1 MKFKIIKFLLVSVLI
16 GIILFSI
23 CPKVF
28 ATNGNEMSISSK
40 TGIGNTVE
48 IISGN
53 TNSIKSESV
62 ADVVSYLSGQNITVN
77 SIVNHKGASVDL
89 ASTALIGTG
98 YVLNTNN
105 GNYSVIVYGDANGDG
120 EADAG
125 DMKVIIDN
133 FLGINQA
140 SPIAKI
146 AVDLY
151 QDGDLDAA
159 DLKQVLDSFLGNLKG
174 SILNQTNAPTPTP
187 TPDVSVIPTPTP
199 TPVVTGPQIKIGN
212 QTVVLTPQ
220 NAPEY
225 YGQVVTNYNQADAT
239 YRLFYVD
246 FAGDFGT
253 EGTIYLK
260 ADQVT
265 TTALDITASVSSA
278 TALEKMKQ
286 MNPDWALN
294 DGITDND
301 NELGTLYLCDESKW
315 TNYKDG
321 SKADCVIGAP
331 SVEMYVKSYNEY
343 HSKKETSEYQKLNC
357 KWFDKTEES
366 EADWNGSKGYMYAVG
381 TSVNDRSYEYYTD
394 ENVLKLDENNMY
406 VKLGQSWWL
415 ASPSAAEY
423 DAICHVRGIREIYLN
438 SASFKNYDVG
448 VCPVI
453 LLKPDFIPEI
463 QSTTL
468 TPTPTPT
475 QVTGNLT
482 TPYSIVFDVCD
493 ANDSRI
499 KYANVDLTIGIY
511 DEAHASSMYRDMTN
525 LDGKF
530 TISNITE
537 VGKIEIYSNSGCSI
551 PENTYVELATNS
563 STGKIYVAGMNNVG
577 DVSMAG
583 NQLIIQVLA
592 TQQ

>member
-1 MKFKIIKFLLVSVLI
+1 MKNKESKVIVSIILI
-16 GIILFSI
+16 LIILFSI

-159 DLKQVLDSFLGNLKG
+159 DLKQVLDSFLGNLTG
-174 SILNQTNAPTPTP
+174 SIVKTTNASNPTP
-187 TPDVSVIPTPTP
+187 TPDVSVTP
-199 TPVVTGPQIKIGN
+199 TPVPTSTGSGPQI
-212 QTVVLTPQ
+212 VVDGQAITLTKANVQ
-220 NAPEY
+220 EY
-225 YGQVVTNYNQADAT
+225 YGQVVTNYSAT
-239 YRLFYVD
+239 NSATWRLFYVD
-246 FAGDFGT
+246 FDGDFGD
-253 EGTIYLK
+253 EGKIYLK
-260 ADQVT
+260 ADEVMT
-265 TTALDITASVSSA
+265 TELNPTASISSITALN
-278 TALEKMKQ
+278 KMKQ
-286 MNPDWALN
+286 MNPDWAAN
-294 DGITDND
+294 DGVIDVS
-301 NELGTLYLCDESKW
+301 NERGVIWLFDETKW
-315 TNYKDG
+315 TNYKDV

-331 SVEMYVKSYNEY
+331 SIEMYVKSYNAY
-343 HSKKETSEYQKLNC
+343 HSKKGTSGYQQLNC
-357 KWFDKTEES
+357 KWYDDTGIGCTRGYKYGFGTNVTDYIDYKYYSLS
-366 EADWNGSKGYMYAVG
+366 E
-381 TSVNDRSYEYYTD
+381 
-394 ENVLKLDENNMY
+394 DENNMY
-406 VKLGQSWWL
+406 IKSNEVWWI
-415 ASPSAAEY
+415 ASPNAMDDDCVCNVSCS
-423 DAICHVRGIREIYLN
+423 ISGLN
-438 SASFKNYDVG
+438 NSTYHSPCG
-448 VCPVI
+448 VCP
-453 LLKPDFIPEI
+453 LASLKSGIIPEI
-463 QSTTL
+463 Y

-475 QVTGNLT
+475 PIPTQVTGNFS
-482 TPYSIVFDVCD
+482 TPYDIVFDVCD
-493 ANDSRI
+493 ANNRTI
-499 KYANVDLTIGIY
+499 KYSDVNLVIALY
-511 DEAHASSMYRDMTN
+511 DGGEVSSMYQMMTN
-525 LDGKF
+525 ADGKC
-530 TISNITE
+530 TISNVTT
-537 VGKIEIYSNSGCSI
+537 VGKIGISTKNGYDTAN
-551 PENTYVELATNS
+551 NTYVELATHQT
-563 STGKIYVAGMNNVG
+563 TGKIYLAGMNNVG

-583 NQLIIQVLA
+583 NQLTIQVLA
-592 TQQ
+592 TQQY